1 MSGIT
6 KLLIALRFYAVC
18 AFYQV
23 IGDMFGVSIYVVQT
37 TVIEVSFLIATKLRD
52 RFIIMP
58 ETQQQ
63 LLNSKVDFMR
73 QSGFPLCIAAIDGT
87 HVPIQSYGGDQAEIY
102 RNRKLFFSHNV
113 QLAVSA
119 DVNFFIGSISF

>member
-1 MSGIT
+1 
-6 KLLIALRFYAVC
+6 
-18 AFYQV
+18 
-23 IGDMFGVSIYVVQT
+23 MFGVSIYVVQT